1 MAIVHSKDLRKPT
14 GGLRRPHRKKKKY
27 EIGRPY
33 VPAVVGPTRRRKIR
47 VRGGN
52 YKIRLLGVE
61 FANVATDKG
70 VVKAKVKQVVEN
82 PANPF
87 FVRRNIVTKG
97 AIIETEVG
105 YARVVSR
112 PGQDGVVN
120 AVLLKD
126 YKPAKKR

>member
-14 GGLRRPHRKKKKY
+14 GGMRRPHRKKKKF

-33 VPAVVGPTRRRKIR
+33 VPVLVGPEKRKIIR

-52 YKIRLLGVE
+52 RKIRLLKAE
-61 FANVATDKG
+61 FANVSENG
-70 VVKAKVKQVVEN
+70 KVKKLKIVQVIEN
-82 PANPF
+82 PANSF

-97 AIIETEVG
+97 AIIEVEG
-105 YARVVSR
+105 KKYARVTSR

-120 AVLLKD
+120 AVLLPD
-126 YKPAKKR
+126 YKPSK